1 MVKQNQS
8 TITFL
13 LLPLLFILFISTKI
27 EGANKLFVFGDS
39 YVDTGNAL
47 NSGSY
52 KPPSGIT
59 YPGTPAGRFS
69 DGRVLTDYI
78 ASFLKIDIP
87 ISYSL
92 KNSSNLQNGINFAY
106 GGTGFFKTLVDGP
119 NVSVQINSFEQLI
132 QQNVYSKSDLETS
145 LVLLNSGA
153 NDYTTFALKNTS
165 LQAIQQFTESLVKE
179 VVVNLRHI
187 QSLGAQKIA
196 LTLLQPFG
204 CLPIISSTSGFQNCI
219 DTLNLVATNH
229 NNLILQNVDD
239 LNKEIGK
246 PVFKTLDLYNTFLS
260 TIQTMQKSRAENST
274 LMNPLE
280 PCCAK
285 DSAGV
290 NCGKVDDK
298 GQKNYTLCEK
308 PELSFFWDNVHPSQ
322 NGWSSIYTQLQS
334 SLGQL
339 I

>member
-1 MVKQNQS
+1 MMKQNQS

-13 LLPLLFILFISTKI
+13 LLPLLLILAISTEV

-39 YVDTGNAL
+39 YVDTGNFL

-52 KPPSGIT
+52 KPPSGVT

-78 ASFLKIDIP
+78 ASFLKIDP
-87 ISYSL
+87 PTPFSL
-92 KNSSNLQNGINFAY
+92 KNSSNFQNGINFAY

-119 NVSVQINSFEQLI
+119 NVSVQISSFEQQI
-132 QQNVYSKSDLETS
+132 QQNAYSKSDLEAS
-145 LVLLNSGA
+145 LVLVNSGA
-153 NDYTTFALKNTS
+153 NDYTTFALKNMS
-165 LQAIQQFTESLVKE
+165 FLEIQKFTESLVKE
-179 VVVNLRHI
+179 VSVNLRRI
-187 QSLGAQKIA
+187 QSLGAGKIIV
-196 LTLLQPFG
+196 TLLQPIG
-204 CLPIISSTSGFQNCI
+204 CLPTISVADGFLSCI
-219 DTLNLVATNH
+219 DLLNLVSTNH
-229 NNLILQNVDD
+229 NKLILQNVDD

-246 PVFKTLDLYNTFLS
+246 PVFKTLDLYNSFLT
-260 TIQTMQKSRAENST
+260 TIQTMQKSRAENPS

-285 DSAGV
+285 DSAGF

-298 GQKNYTLCEK
+298 GEKRYSLCEK

-322 NGWSSIYTQLQS
+322 NGWNSVYTQLES